1 MATNYRVLQSDPCQ
15 ASFLLSFTG
24 EVRDTSAEA
33 YVTDAAGRL
42 EEDLVSNPSS
52 GRFPG
57 LCSSESH
64 YSPGSPSDQSPDW
77 VPVLDVEISTMYSN
91 VQLSEDVSQDHHMDG
106 RVGELINKLFET
118 HEKMGTQPAFDLAL
132 ARSVF
137 TAQNAQIFLGAH
149 FDFSHYDLPIVHRST
164 FSAREASIP
173 LLLAILMNGSLF
185 APPND
190 SALAVRSFFR
200 VAEDF
205 IFVHLLGHYEAPSLN
220 PDCVQTIQAAHLT
233 AFVQYNMRDLET
245 QRRIR
250 TQRFP
255 ILVSL
260 LRSLGLTT
268 VKRRNWAGLDWR
280 DCIADEVSIRQVL
293 L

>member
-1 MATNYRVLQSDPCQ
+1 MAAKYEVPHSDPCQ
-15 ASFLLSFTG
+15 ATFLLSYTG

-33 YVTDAAGRL
+33 YVTDAAARL
-42 EEDLVSNPSS
+42 EEDLVSSPSS
-52 GRFPG
+52 GCFSG
-57 LCSSESH
+57 LGSSEPH
-64 YSPGSPSDQSPDW
+64 YSPGSPSSQSPDW

-91 VQLSEDVSQDHHMDG
+91 VQLSEDVSQDHHMGSRMD
-106 RVGELINKLFET
+106 ELINKLFEA
-118 HEKMGTQPAFDLAL
+118 HEKMGTQSGFDFAL

-149 FDFSHYDLPIVHRST
+149 FDVCHYDIPIVHRST
-164 FSAREASIP
+164 FSARETSTP
-173 LLLAILMNGSLF
+173 LLLAILMNGSLY

-200 VAEDF
+200 DAEEF
-205 IFVHLLGHYEAPSLN
+205 IFRHLLGHYEAPSLN
-220 PDCVQTIQAAHLT
+220 PDCVQAIQAALLT
-233 AFVQYNMRDLET
+233 TFVQYNMRDLET
-245 QRRIR
+245 RRRIR

-268 VKRRNWAGLDWR
+268 LKRRNWAGLDWR
-280 DCIADEVSIRQVL
+280 DCIADEVRIRQVPL
-293 L
+293 